1 MKKQKFNNFKSN
13 VSNNK
18 KAVFFCLLGA
28 VLVIVITVVLIIFF
42 TQDETNR
49 PASANN
55 NNSYMEEQVLRS
67 DIVVGVTEMGSATLE
82 ATAVSFSFQT
92 EIIEIDVKP
101 GHFVNEGDPIATID
115 PSTYDQ
121 LYTDTKLAYD
131 QAWLKLEQ
139 QRLNSTTEK
148 LAAEQQYNSDISNGN
163 NAGTLYNISV
173 SELQT
178 GYDKIVSE
186 ITALETS
193 LPVLFAQADS
203 EAQIRNTF
211 QAEYDAIALAKT
223 EVEELLA
230 DYATTGVITPYT
242 YNGTVYATEIDLND
256 LITTV
261 LDPNLATK
269 KNELDTASAQYDK
282 TIAEYIQDQT
292 ELSNQYIERDN
303 YSATMELKTIEIQSD
318 YNGNLNDYNQALAT
332 YENTVALINNELSQS
347 EQAFEELKQELELLN
362 EMTVDGTIVSPVSG
376 YVMTV
381 ADTGT
386 NLNANSS
393 IVTIA
398 DSKVVN
404 VYVSIP
410 QEDIADISIDMPVNI
425 VFDAYDDVV
434 IKSMVDSISITP
446 ASGMQSSVNYTVGI
460 VCDMSAYQDIVIYQG
475 MTADITF
482 VEKQVENVLVVSN
495 KCIILQDGK
504 QYVNV
509 YDDTGNVTL
518 VEVQTGFS
526 DGFDVEITY
535 GLSDGDIVL
544 IESAVTAN
552 AV

>member
-1 MKKQKFNNFKSN
+1 MKKQRLNSFKTKLTST
-13 VSNNK
+13 K
-18 KAVFFCLLGA
+18 KIVLFCVLSIVVIAV
-28 VLVIVITVVLIIFF
+28 ILIIFMVF
-42 TQDETNR
+42 LSDDETTR
-49 PASANN
+49 PTSSN
-55 NNSYMEEQVLRS
+55 NNSYMEEQVVRS

-82 ATAVSFSFQT
+82 ATEVSFSFQT
-92 EIIEIDVKP
+92 EIVEIGVKP
-101 GHFVNEGDPIATID
+101 GHYVNEGDPIATID
-115 PSTYDQ
+115 PSTYDE

-139 QRLNSTTEK
+139 DRLNSTTEK

-178 GYDKIVSE
+178 EYDKIVSE
-186 ITALETS
+186 ITALEAS

-242 YNGTVYATEIDLND
+242 YNGTVYATEVDLND
-256 LITTV
+256 LITTI
-261 LDPNLATK
+261 LDPDLATK
-269 KNELDTASAQYDK
+269 KNELDAASTQYEK
-282 TIAEYIQDQT
+282 TIAEYVQD
-292 ELSNQYIERDN
+292 EADLSSKYIERDN
-303 YSATMELKTIEIQSD
+303 YSATMEIKTIEIQSD
-318 YNGNLNDYNQALAT
+318 YNGNINDFNQALAT
-332 YENTVALINNELSQS
+332 YENTVALINNGVSQS
-347 EQAFEELKQELELLN
+347 EQSFNELKQELELLE

-381 ADTGT
+381 AETGQT
-386 NLNANSS
+386 LNANSD

-398 DSKVVN
+398 DSKVIN

-410 QEDIADISIDMPVNI
+410 QEDIADISIDMAVNI

-434 IKSMVDSISITP
+434 IKSKVDSISITP

-460 VCDMSAYQDIVIYQG
+460 VCDMSEYQDIVIYQG

-482 VEKQVENVLVVSN
+482 VEKQVEDVLVVSN
-495 KCIILQDGK
+495 KCIILHDGK
-504 QYVNV
+504 QYVNM
-509 YDDTGNVTL
+509 YDNDGNVQL

-535 GLSDGDIVL
+535 GLSEGDIVL

>member
-1 MKKQKFNNFKSN
+1 MKKQKFNSFKATISKNKN
-13 VSNNK
+13 V
-18 KAVFFCLLGA
+18 VLFCTLGI
-28 VLVIVITVVLIIFF
+28 IVVVVVTIILIIFF
-42 TQDETNR
+42 TQDETTR
-49 PASANN
+49 PASSS
-55 NNSYMEEQVLRS
+55 NNSYMEENVVRS

-82 ATAVSFSFQT
+82 ATEVSFSFQT
-92 EIIEIDVKP
+92 EIVEINVKP
-101 GHFVNEGDPIATID
+101 GHYVNEGDPIATID
-115 PSTYDQ
+115 PSTYDE

-139 QRLNSTTEK
+139 DRLNSTTEK

-178 GYDKIVSE
+178 EYDKIVSE
-186 ITALETS
+186 ITALEAN

-203 EAQIRNTF
+203 EAKIRNTF
-211 QAEYDAIALAKT
+211 QAEYDAINLAKT
-223 EVEELLA
+223 EVEKILA
-230 DYATTGVITPYT
+230 DFATTGVITPYT
-242 YNGTVYATEIDLND
+242 YNGILYDTELAIND
-256 LITTV
+256 LLANIIT
-261 LDPNLATK
+261 PSLATK
-269 KNELDTASAQYDK
+269 KNELDTASTQYEK
-282 TIAEYIQDQT
+282 TIAEYIQDEA
-292 ELSNQYIERDN
+292 ELSSKYIERDN
-303 YSATMELKTIEIQSD
+303 YSATMEIKTIEIQSD

-332 YENTVALINNELSQS
+332 YENTVALINNELAQS
-347 EQAFEELKQELELLN
+347 AQSFEELKQELELLN

-386 NLNANSS
+386 NLNANAS

-398 DSKVVN
+398 DSKIVN

-434 IKSMVDSISITP
+434 IKSTVDSISITP

-460 VCDMSAYQDIVIYQG
+460 VCNMSAYQDIVIYQG

-482 VEKQVENVLVVSN
+482 VEKQVEDVLVVSN
-495 KCIILQDGK
+495 KCITLHDGK
-504 QYVNV
+504 QYVSM
-509 YDDTGNVTL
+509 YDNDGNIQL

-544 IESAVTAN
+544 IESAVTSN